1 MDRNL
6 TERLKKL
13 SKELTETQH
22 DVDHCAH
29 LYTEDELEALENRI
43 EDIQDEIWDIEDQLR
58 DEAENEYGE
67 NSERGWN

>member
-22 DVDHCAH
+22 DIEHRASE
-29 LYTEDELEALENRI
+29 YTEDELEDLRDRY
-43 EDIQDEIWDIEDQLR
+43 EDIQDEIWDIEDQIR

-67 NSERGWN
+67 NSEKGWN